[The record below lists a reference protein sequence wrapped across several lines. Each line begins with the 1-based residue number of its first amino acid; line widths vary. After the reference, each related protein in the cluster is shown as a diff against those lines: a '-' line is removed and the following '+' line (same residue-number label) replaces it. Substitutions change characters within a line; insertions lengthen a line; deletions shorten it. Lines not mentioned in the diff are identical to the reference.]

1 MKMCLWGRA
10 QAGEL
15 KVISTRS
22 ELMCSHV
29 LCQSMKVH
37 LHSLLSHPHLPLLLE
52 RLVLAEQAR
61 SLITARQPF
70 NKSLTGFRLK
80 RHSLSKL
87 YTGTMSCCMIDARC
101 DRLCPS
107 CWQAEPYRRVSMQW
121 NSGLKKR
128 RERAEHSTSRCDGSV
143 NAIIF
148 LHSCYLQFHKCK
160 THALWMSWLEWSVNL
175 VWTAVN
181 RGKAVYTHNKWSHID
196 RPSS

>member
-15 KVISTRS
+15 TVISTRS

-29 LCQSMKVH
+29 LSQSMEVH

-121 NSGLKKR
+121 NSGLKKVGNVQNT
-128 RERAEHSTSRCDGSV
+128 AHQDVMDLWTPSFFS
-143 NAIIF
+143 
-148 LHSCYLQFHKCK
+148 
-160 THALWMSWLEWSVNL
+160 THAIFNSTNAKHMLYEW
-175 VWTAVN
+175 AD
-181 RGKAVYTHNKWSHID
+181 WSD
-196 RPSS
+196 LLTLCGLL